1 MSPFDEAEAA
11 VETAIKTGY
20 RHIDTATAYKNERAV
35 GNAIQKCI
43 KEGIIKREDI
53 FITTKLWVTDW
64 KAENARK
71 SIAQSLIDLQTDYID
86 LLLIHQAGFLNLPED
101 QEKHRQENYFFD
113 YPIVPP
119 NDPKYRLGYNRAAR
133 IIDLLEERGIVGAA
147 NGSKPREVLV
157 KPEGTPSEE

>member
-35 GNAIQKCI
+35 GNAVQKCI

-64 KAENARK
+64 KAENVRK

-101 QEKHRQENYFFD
+101 QEKHRKEN
-113 YPIVPP
+113 
-119 NDPKYRLGYNRAAR
+119 
-133 IIDLLEERGIVGAA
+133 
-147 NGSKPREVLV
+147 
-157 KPEGTPSEE
+157 